1 VEIILKV
8 KGKVIKMPEL
18 VEEYKCWLKE
28 MHEEYDEKVEFLDQ
42 GTYIIGHPRLEELGL
57 NKDSTNLAIMFF
69 KHMKDDKGE
78 WNAGGLT
85 PIRSRKVPLR
95 G

>member
-1 VEIILKV
+1 MIWVSLK
-8 KGKVIKMPEL
+8 M
-18 VEEYKCWLKE
+18 
-28 MHEEYDEKVEFLDQ
+28 
-42 GTYIIGHPRLEELGL
+42 LEAFGL
-57 NKDSTNLAIMFF
+57 RNLFVLFCPVAVAIMFF